1 MTINIKS
8 APDHNALYQI
18 AEQQAG
24 YFTTAQASLAGFT
37 RPLIAHHVR
46 KGQFLRIKH
55 GIYRLARF
63 PEAPQADLFVALLE
77 VGPKAVISHGSA
89 LALYNLSDSLP
100 GAIHLTVPRT
110 SSRRHPGLRLHT
122 SRLSRDE
129 VTQRGGL
136 PVTTVTRT
144 LADLISGHWPE
155 EQIFQAIQEAVQ
167 RGLVTRKGLSDYAEM
182 RGGQVDQLMRSA
194 LRAERER

>member
-1 MTINIKS
+1 MTIQTRS
-8 APDHNALYQI
+8 APDHDALYQI

-24 YFTTAQASLAGFT
+24 YFTAAQASLAGFT
-37 RPLIAHHVR
+37 RPLIAYHVH
-46 KGQFLRIKH
+46 KGLFLRVKH

-63 PEAPQADLFVALLE
+63 PEVPQADLFIALLE
-77 VGPKAVISHGSA
+77 VGPHAVISHDSA
-89 LALYNLSDSLP
+89 LTLYNLSDSLL

-122 SRLSRDE
+122 RQLSRDE

-144 LADLISGHWPE
+144 LADLISAHWPE
-155 EQIFQAIQEAVQ
+155 EQIFHAIQESVQ
-167 RGLVTRKGLSDYAEM
+167 RGLVTRKGLLEYAE
-182 RGGQVDQLMRSA
+182 RRSGQVDRLMRSA
-194 LRAERER
+194 LPAEGER